1 MRTPIWQRCTRP
13 PRRAGE
19 DADAMRALLAQ
30 GADVDAMDLSNL
42 TPLQNAA
49 WGGSAACVRLL
60 LAHGWTVRWLG
71 ISSPHLCTLLVW
83 ADTRS
88 R

>member
-1 MRTPIWQRCTRP
+1 MATLHE
-13 PRRAGE
+13 AAASG
-19 DADAMRALLAQ
+19 DADAMRALLGQ

-60 LAHGWTVRWLG
+60 LAHGASMDVMPVDGRWL
-71 ISSPHLCTLLVW
+71 
-83 ADTRS
+83 A
-88 R
+88 